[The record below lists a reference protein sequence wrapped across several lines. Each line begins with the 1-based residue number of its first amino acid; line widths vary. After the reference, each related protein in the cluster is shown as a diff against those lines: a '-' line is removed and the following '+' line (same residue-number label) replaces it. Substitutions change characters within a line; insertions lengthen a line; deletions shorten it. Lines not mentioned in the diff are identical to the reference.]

1 MEEEQEQNK
10 KNVARKTMISKLVL
24 IGDVFV
30 GKTSIA
36 FRFAKDEFSD
46 FQDSTVGAVFLPHT
60 IELGDLKIKF
70 DIWDTA
76 G

>member
-1 MEEEQEQNK
+1 MEEEQEVKNK
-10 KNVARKTMISKLVL
+10 NQSLTTAAAATTTRRTMISKLVL

-46 FQDSTVGAVFLPHT
+46 F
-60 IELGDLKIKF
+60 
-70 DIWDTA
+70 
-76 G
+76 